1 MNELRKDQPYP
12 LPLGEGRVPPNWR
25 DFYLVSDGPP
35 SFFADPR
42 DGQQLFDALETV
54 VLFSEFHDAPG
65 KSGAN
70 TR

>member
-1 MNELRKDQPYP
+1 MRRFPD
-12 LPLGEGRVPPNWR
+12 WR

-35 SFFADPR
+35 SFFADPG

-70 TR
+70 TRQRLELLD